1 MGPAAEQRNRSN
13 EMPIEARSQAAEISG
28 QRLPPPIQGSS
39 VRSAMFI
46 ATTTP
51 EALPS
56 SVGAAWMG
64 GVALQQGL
72 GESGGA
78 SAYKHAAPTGL
89 GDSCGALGYKH
100 VAPTGLGGLGGAIGC
115 QHPERMCAKSSD
127 RSTMLVATTTR
138 GLNPKAEA
146 RIALGSGFRS
156 SDFGTRPS
164 FGPRVPAF
172 GFQRIGQNVQ
182 RSL

>member
-1 MGPAAEQRNRSN
+1 
-13 EMPIEARSQAAEISG
+13 
-28 QRLPPPIQGSS
+28 
-39 VRSAMFI
+39 MFI

-78 SAYKHAAPTGL
+78 SAYKHA
-89 GDSCGALGYKH
+89 
-100 VAPTGLGGLGGAIGC
+100 APTGLGGLGGAIGC

-182 RSL
+182 RLL

>member
-1 MGPAAEQRNRSN
+1 MKTAHCKL
-13 EMPIEARSQAAEISG
+13 RSQSRW
-28 QRLPPPIQGSS
+28 RLCHHLGRMHGKSS

-89 GDSCGALGYKH
+89 GDSCGAPGHKH

-127 RSTMLVATTTR
+127 RSAMLVATTTR

-156 SDFGTRPS
+156 SDFGTQPS

-182 RSL
+182 RLL